1 MGTEWIVAKVRPHS
15 GLSPKTSYLTR
26 SFQAIG
32 WALTGATNS
41 SQPNLSLLYQLPAQ
55 RADAASANP
64 TYPSQYSHG
73 QHYLPMH
80 TNASQPPYSRPLEST
95 DTRKYSHLTPN
106 QVTTSDANLLLGLHA
121 PYPNSG
127 SSHPSSGPQTAYTTN
142 IASSNVGNQASGYN
156 YNLPP
161 SGPEPR
167 ANVARLDSHHVDIST
182 GDPNLGEVFIE
193 SQDIDMNTLHS
204 EHSLPFTL
212 NGEIIPW
219 LEYLPEDVANFFGEH
234 QSYPLTR
241 HDDDH
246 VKPPQ

>member
-1 MGTEWIVAKVRPHS
+1 M
-15 GLSPKTSYLTR
+15 
-26 SFQAIG
+26 
-32 WALTGATNS
+32 
-41 SQPNLSLLYQLPAQ
+41 
-55 RADAASANP
+55 
-64 TYPSQYSHG
+64 
-73 QHYLPMH
+73 
-80 TNASQPPYSRPLEST
+80 
-95 DTRKYSHLTPN
+95 
-106 QVTTSDANLLLGLHA
+106 
-121 PYPNSG
+121 
-127 SSHPSSGPQTAYTTN
+127 
-142 IASSNVGNQASGYN
+142 
-156 YNLPP
+156 
-161 SGPEPR
+161 
-167 ANVARLDSHHVDIST
+167 DIST